1 MTRPMMIAEM
11 IPVTVIDV
19 SLPVGGAESP
29 LICLPVERTTLGVA
43 ATHP

>member
-19 SLPVGGAESP
+19 SFQS
-29 LICLPVERTTLGVA
+29 A
-43 ATHP
+43 AQNHL